1 MSSEDQDLFGT
12 MIRIENKDI
21 FVDLR
26 RNNNGT
32 YLKLS
37 ERTGKMRKTVL
48 IPASGIKKLQGV
60 LEDVLKIVNNKSKST
75 PSASAGSAPSGSS
88 TTVYVSDLN
97 WDTTEE
103 GLAAHF
109 GTVAHVVKAVIMR
122 KPRRGKMISKGTGL
136 VEFESASDASDAIEK
151 LNDTELD
158 GRKIQCRED
167 RKGAADSGASQDED
181 SASAPVDKK
190 NRGDRVPVPTVV
202 YVNNLSW
209 ETTTESLSS
218 YFGRA
223 GNVKSAEVK
232 KTKNGRSLGRGI
244 VTFVDAASA
253 ASAVANLNN
262 TDLDGRSIIVREFFE
277 N

>member
-1 MSSEDQDLFGT
+1 MWLIYPST
-12 MIRIENKDI
+12 
-21 FVDLR
+21 
-26 RNNNGT
+26 
-32 YLKLS
+32 LS
-37 ERTGKMRKTVL
+37 KATTVASTG
-48 IPASGIKKLQGV
+48 
-60 LEDVLKIVNNKSKST
+60 ST
-75 PSASAGSAPSGSS
+75 PSGSS

-103 GLAAHF
+103 GLASHF
-109 GTVAHVVKAVIMR
+109 GGVAHVVKAVIMR

-136 VEFESASDASDAIEK
+136 VEFASASDATAAIEK
-151 LNDTELD
+151 LNGTELD

-167 RKGAADSGASQDED
+167 RKGVAESGTSHEESSPAVTTE
-181 SASAPVDKK
+181 KK
-190 NRGDRVPVPTVV
+190 NRDRVPVPTVV

-209 ETTTESLSS
+209 DTTTESLTS

-223 GNVKSAEVK
+223 GNVESAEVK
-232 KTKNGRSLGRGI
+232 VTKNGRSLGRGI

-262 TDLDGRSIIVREFFE
+262 TELDGRSIIVREFFE